1 MLYYI
6 YTGDID
12 RTVHPDRFVLSDTK
26 TVSLVWRNSAGKVE
40 ESVTWH
46 PLDQNS
52 PWRLKD
58 VTWKE
63 LKEAAIHYGLKDLEA
78 AAHRGLQSTE

>member
-1 MLYYI
+1 
-6 YTGDID
+6 
-12 RTVHPDRFVLSDTK
+12 
-26 TVSLVWRNSAGKVE
+26 LVWRNSAGKVE

-58 VTWKE
+58 VTWEE

-78 AAHRGLQSTE
+78 AAHRGLQSAE